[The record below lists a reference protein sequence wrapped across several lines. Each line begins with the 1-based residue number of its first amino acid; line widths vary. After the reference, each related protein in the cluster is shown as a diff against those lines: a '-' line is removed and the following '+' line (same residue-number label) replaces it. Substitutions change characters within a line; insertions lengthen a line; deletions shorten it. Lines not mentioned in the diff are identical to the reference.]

1 MGISK
6 PRTYFSLRK
15 RAGSGAASAAR
26 IRSLGAS
33 HSGLEA
39 GEKAGW
45 EYLNSLG
52 SRTVRD
58 FQRVRC
64 VTITAGAEGA
74 ADPAATVMTVP
85 DLCDSIRFGSSMPKA
100 YIPVLIFAVL
110 AAAFPAL
117 TLLIFQLIR
126 PSSGAVGA
134 KLKPYE
140 CGIPAESD
148 SRGRYSV
155 RFYIVAILFVIFD
168 VETVFLF
175 PWAVDYRMLGLYGL
189 VSMFVFLGILIVGYV
204 WLYRKGALEWL

>member
-1 MGISK
+1 
-6 PRTYFSLRK
+6 
-15 RAGSGAASAAR
+15 
-26 IRSLGAS
+26 
-33 HSGLEA
+33 
-39 GEKAGW
+39 
-45 EYLNSLG
+45 
-52 SRTVRD
+52 
-58 FQRVRC
+58 
-64 VTITAGAEGA
+64 
-74 ADPAATVMTVP
+74 
-85 DLCDSIRFGSSMPKA
+85 MPPA
-100 YIPVLIFAVL
+100 YIPVLIFAIL
-110 AAAFPAL
+110 AAAFPAV

-175 PWAVDYRMLGLYGL
+175 PWAVDYSLLGLYGL
-189 VSMFVFLGILIVGYV
+189 ISMFLFLGILIVGYV